1 MSENN
6 TPALPTEPCARRC
19 APPKRPV
26 AGAGDR
32 RRAAGGV
39 LAWQMGWLERLGGG
53 RPAEEDL
60 GQPIGAQ
67 VPRTPTRRV
76 PTVTCASPT
85 R

>member
-1 MSENN
+1 MLGIVA
-6 TPALPTEPCARRC
+6 AL
-19 APPKRPV
+19 
-26 AGAGDR
+26 
-32 RRAAGGV
+32 AAGGV

-60 GQPIGAQ
+60 GQPIGARH
-67 VPRTPTRRV
+67 PRTPTRRV